1 VAKYHSNHQSS
12 QKSRYRINEQ
22 IRISPILTIGVDGE
36 KIGVISA
43 DEARRRAREA
53 GLDLVEISPTA
64 RPPVCRIMDF
74 GKFKYEQS
82 LKEKQGKQK
91 GSQLK
96 ELRLSPR
103 IADNDIEI
111 KCNAA
116 RKFLAEGHKVQLK
129 LKYHRREL
137 AHKDLGFKI
146 INRIVELLS
155 DVGVAQQGAKLMDG
169 NSLSCIV
176 EPKQKETNDKPASG

>member
-1 VAKYHSNHQSS
+1 MAKFHNNNNN

-22 IRISPILTIGVDGE
+22 IRFSPVLAIGADGE

-43 DEARRRAREA
+43 DDARRRAREA
-53 GLDLVEISPTA
+53 GLDLVEISPNA

-82 LKEKQGKQK
+82 LKEKQAKQK
-91 GSQLK
+91 GAQLK

-103 IADNDIEI
+103 IADYDIEI

-129 LKYHRREL
+129 LKYTRREL
-137 AHKDLGFKI
+137 AHKDLGYKI
-146 INRIVELLS
+146 INKIVELLS
-155 DVGVAQQGAKLMDG
+155 DVGTAQQSAKLLDG

-176 EPKQKETNDKPASG
+176 EPKQKETNDKSASG